1 MAIEPSISPQPA
13 VRPVNDADRGRPDAH
28 QQSSKR
34 DGKKREQDG
43 KQSVVPT
50 PNERGEI
57 TGKLINI
64 VA

>member
-1 MAIEPSISPQPA
+1 MAIEPSVSPQPA
-13 VRPVNDADRGRPDAH
+13 VRPVNDADRSHPDAR
-28 QQSSKR
+28 QQSKR
-34 DGKKREQDG
+34 DGKKRKEDG
-43 KQSVVPT
+43 KQAVVPT